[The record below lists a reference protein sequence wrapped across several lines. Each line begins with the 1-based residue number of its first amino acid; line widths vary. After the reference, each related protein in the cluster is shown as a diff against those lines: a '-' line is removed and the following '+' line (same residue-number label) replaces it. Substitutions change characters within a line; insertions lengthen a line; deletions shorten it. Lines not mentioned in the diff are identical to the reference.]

1 MNIISNVTF
10 DFTHV
15 KEYWMFMVGIVSIT
29 TFTAVTVDVETMWIT
44 FGTTLGLALILKFWN
59 LGTLPNIFAV
69 YLIIA
74 FVTMMYYLYN
84 YIKFMDVEMDRL
96 SKAIEFFGRESLY
109 LDIVYSKDKI
119 DAEYFLTYYK
129 IRIVG
134 DADIRKKYI
143 DTMNSIIVPENI
155 KTCEK
160 GEICDRIIR
169 LIKYIK
175 NERVMVVNS
184 IFMKGFKPSN
194 SLIKFYIKLIGM
206 KRAMLPNNQEVHDK
220 FNVSVIKVINRFGN
234 KFKSEELIH
243 MFNFNPIPEYKI
255 DNEEF
260 KILLNKSIGSI
271 ERYFDIYSKNN
282 MFFM

>member
-1 MNIISNVTF
+1 MNIISNITF

-29 TFTAVTVDVETMWIT
+29 TFTAVTLDVETMWIT
-44 FGTTLGLALILKFWN
+44 FGTTLGLALILKFWD
-59 LGTLPNIFAV
+59 LGTLPNIFSA
-69 YLIIA
+69 YLVIA

-134 DADIRKKYI
+134 DAEARKKYI

-155 KTCEK
+155 KTSEK

-175 NERVMVVNS
+175 SERVMVVNS
-184 IFMKGFKPSN
+184 IFMNGFKPSN

-220 FNVSVIKVINRFGN
+220 FNQSVINVINRFGN

-271 ERYFDIYSKNN
+271 ERYFDIYSRNN

>member
-1 MNIISNVTF
+1 MC
-10 DFTHV
+10 
-15 KEYWMFMVGIVSIT
+15 
-29 TFTAVTVDVETMWIT
+29 IT
-44 FGTTLGLALILKFWN
+44 FGTTLGLALILKFWD
-59 LGTLPNIFAV
+59 LGTLPNIFSA
-69 YLIIA
+69 YLVIA

-134 DADIRKKYI
+134 DAEARKKYI

-155 KTCEK
+155 KNCEK

-175 NERVMVVNS
+175 SER
-184 IFMKGFKPSN
+184 
-194 SLIKFYIKLIGM
+194 
-206 KRAMLPNNQEVHDK
+206 E
-220 FNVSVIKVINRFGN
+220 INR
-234 KFKSEELIH
+234 KRIK
-243 MFNFNPIPEYKI
+243 
-255 DNEEF
+255 
-260 KILLNKSIGSI
+260 
-271 ERYFDIYSKNN
+271 
-282 MFFM
+282 